1 MIARDRI
8 AVGDALKRVSLGY
21 FQNMNTGTILNS
33 ITTGLHT
40 LEGMG
45 IRMIDNFVGGYLNF
59 ICILLWLTCMN
70 WRVGLSRSDRCCCFS
85 DISAYHFK
93 VQYKKMH
100 RYLQQQ
106 TEI

>member
-1 MIARDRI
+1 M
-8 AVGDALKRVSLGY
+8 GDALKRVSLGY

-70 WRVGLSRSDRCCCFS
+70 WRVGLIAVTGAAVSLIFLFIISKYSTRNAPVLAAPRNSFS
-85 DISAYHFK
+85 SSP
-93 VQYKKMH
+93 
-100 RYLQQQ
+100 
-106 TEI
+106 